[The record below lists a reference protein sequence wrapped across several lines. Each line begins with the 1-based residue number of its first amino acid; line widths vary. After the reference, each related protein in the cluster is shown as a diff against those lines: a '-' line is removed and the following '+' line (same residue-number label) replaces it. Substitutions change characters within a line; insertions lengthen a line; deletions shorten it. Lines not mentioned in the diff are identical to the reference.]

1 MKHYHY
7 NIHIQH
13 KSFNVICTLYVN
25 SVWTHYDFYDLEFN
39 CNIMS
44 WYLNY
49 IIVYIFLFV

>member
-13 KSFNVICTLYVN
+13 NSFNVICTLYVN

-44 WYLNY
+44 YLNY
-49 IIVYIFLFV
+49 IIVYMFLFV